1 MANFKSIIL
10 RTVPLCLLGAGAI
23 AVAQDDPPAADESI
37 AVQSP
42 AEALAMDAASYAR
55 DARIDESEAARRLTI
70 RAQADQQLTALRAQV
85 ESRYAG
91 AYIDNGANYGLVI
104 RLTGDAAV
112 PNEAVA
118 VPAGKFPVRYEV
130 GAGASLASLI
140 AAIRTKLGALQ
151 LALPGLQGVGT
162 DERTGQIVATVHA
175 TAIEASALKGREAE
189 LSTLVGHPV
198 RVDTVAQPARLTN
211 IRGGTKVFNPANTAD
226 YCTGAFVAKNGTTP
240 VLTTA
245 GHCTNTLKFL
255 GNDNVTQ
262 YTMTYIANGVF
273 DADQDVQMH
282 SSGTAMLPEFW
293 ADTNV
298 RRVLTGR
305 RYRTS
310 TYANDE
316 VCHRGMRTGYS
327 FGLVTVTNHA
337 PTFSGACGGQTCSPV
352 WVNVAGANLRCYPGD
367 SGGPVFASQT
377 AFGIQSSASYSS
389 PDTGGC
395 SYMTYMST
403 DFLPSG
409 TTLQY
414 GV

>member
-1 MANFKSIIL
+1 
-10 RTVPLCLLGAGAI
+10 LCLLGAGAI
-23 AVAQDDPPAADESI
+23 AVAQDGPAQPDESV
-37 AVQSP
+37 AVQT
-42 AEALAMDAASYAR
+42 AAQALAMDAASYAR
-55 DARIDESEAARRLTI
+55 DAGISEAEAARRLTL
-70 RAQADQQLTALRAQV
+70 REQADEQLTAVRARF
-85 ESRYAG
+85 EGRYAG
-91 AYIDNGANYGLVI
+91 GYIDNGANYGLVI

-112 PNEAVA
+112 ANETLTL
-118 VPAGKFPVRYEV
+118 PAGQFPVRYEV
-130 GAGASLASLI
+130 GAAATLATLV
-140 AAIRTKLGALQ
+140 AAIQNKLGALK
-151 LALPGLQGVGT
+151 LALPTLQGVGT

-175 TAIEASALKGREAE
+175 IGVEATALKGREAE
-189 LSTLVGHPV
+189 LTALVGHPV
-198 RVDTVAQPARLTN
+198 RVETVAQPTRLTN
-211 IRGGTKVFNPANTAD
+211 IRGGTKLFNPANPAD

-245 GHCTNTLKFL
+245 GHCTNALKFL
-255 GNDNVTQ
+255 GNDNVTE
-262 YTMTYIANGVF
+262 YTLSYVTGSSVF
-273 DADQDVQMH
+273 DSNQDVQLH
-282 SSGTAMLPEFW
+282 TSGTAMLPEFW

-327 FGLVTVTNHA
+327 CGLVTITNHA
-337 PTFSGACGGQTCSPV
+337 PTFSGACGGQTCEAV

-377 AFGIQSSASYSS
+377 AFGIQSSANYSS

-395 SYMTYMST
+395 GYLTYMST

>member
-1 MANFKSIIL
+1 MKKLKWIVL
-10 RTVPLCLLGAGAI
+10 RTVPACLLGAGAL
-23 AVAQDDPPAADESI
+23 AVAQEGSPVPDESVN
-37 AVQSP
+37 VQTA

-55 DARIDESEAARRLTI
+55 DVRIDEGEAARRLTL
-70 RAQADQQLTALRAQV
+70 REQADQQLTALRSRF

-91 AYIDNGANYGLVI
+91 AYIDNGANYGLVM
-104 RLTGDAAV
+104 RLTGDAPV
-112 PNEAVA
+112 PDEALA
-118 VPAGKFPVRYEV
+118 LPAGRFPVRYEV
-130 GAGASLASLI
+130 GAAASLATLV
-140 AAIRTKLGALQ
+140 AAIQAKLGALK

-162 DERTGQIVATVHA
+162 DERSGQIVATVHA
-175 TAIEASALKGREAE
+175 TGIEATALKGREAE
-189 LSTLVGHPV
+189 LTALVGHPV

-211 IRGGTKVFNPANTAD
+211 IRGGTKVINPADTTD

-245 GHCTNTLKFL
+245 GHCTNALRFL
-255 GNDNVTQ
+255 GNDGVTE
-262 YTMTYIANGVF
+262 YSMTYVPNGVF

-293 ADTNV
+293 ADLNV

-327 FGLVTVTNHA
+327 CGLVTVTNHA
-337 PTFSGACGGQTCSPV
+337 PTFIGACGGQTCSPV

-389 PDTGGC
+389 PNTGGC

-414 GV
+414 GS